1 MGDGGILMPGNGEVD
16 TLQNQQL
23 KDIAH
28 IQTKL
33 MDQIS
38 SLRERVAELST
49 EVQLFRKLVYAIGA
63 VGASAL
69 GMNISE
75 FIV

>member
-1 MGDGGILMPGNGEVD
+1 MPGNGEVD

-49 EVQLFRKLVYAIGA
+49 EVQMFRKIVYAIGA
-63 VGASAL
+63 IGASAL

>member
-1 MGDGGILMPGNGEVD
+1 MPGNGEVD

-23 KDIAH
+23 KDITWT
-28 IQTKL
+28 QTKL

-75 FIV
+75 IVM

>member
-1 MGDGGILMPGNGEVD
+1 MPGNGEVD